1 MNKTMLTP
9 QLLLQH
15 GIKIAETKGLRGL
28 TVREVAAS
36 AGVNLGSFVYHFKT
50 RELFIEEL
58 VELWYTP
65 IFQQLKITSEAESK
79 HSALARL
86 HATVVQLV
94 QLIHQNAQFI
104 NHLIADAIA
113 GEKAVQ
119 AFLLT
124 LPERHP
130 KLLIQLIIEAQA
142 EGNLMLEPPIHQLLF
157 IMTSTGLPLLLAG
170 GPLQHQDWLP
180 AESKALASLMSD
192 PLNAQLRLEWAL
204 KGISQSPPGFAR

>member
-1 MNKTMLTP
+1 MNKTTLTP
-9 QLLLQH
+9 QLLLQQ
-15 GIKIAETKGLRGL
+15 GIMIAENKGLRGL
-28 TVREVAAS
+28 TVREVATN

-50 RELFIEEL
+50 REHFVEEL

-65 IFQQLKITSEAESK
+65 IFQQLRITSEAESH
-79 HSALARL
+79 HSALMRL
-86 HATVVQLV
+86 HATSVQLV

-113 GEKAVQ
+113 GEKAAQ

-130 KLLIQLIIEAQA
+130 KLLIQLIKEAQA
-142 EGNLMLEPPIHQLLF
+142 EGSLVQEAPIHQLLF
-157 IMTSTGLPLLLAG
+157 IMTSTGLPLVLAG

-180 AESKALASLMSD
+180 AESKALARLMSD
-192 PLNAQLRLEWAL
+192 PQNAQFRLEWAL
-204 KGISQSPPGFAR
+204 KGISQSPQGLAR